1 MDLGL
6 LLLVLLVLVV
16 LVGAL
21 LVKEKH
27 RIKRDMKRLAE
38 PAKSTCRPGWVALPG
53 GVIEY
58 GATGWTVKITPNSVE
73 QDFCLFD
80 PEGMRRARANQGNL
94 QVLQQLAEAYQAE
107 RMQFEPQRGSDPLA
121 AVRGRGRA

>member
-1 MDLGL
+1 MDLSLFL
-6 LLLVLLVLVV
+6 LGAITMA
-16 LVGAL
+16 GAL
-21 LVKEKH
+21 SGRELL
-27 RIKRDMKRLAE
+27 RRLKQDKKLQDK
-38 PAKSTCRPGWVALPG
+38 PAKPGCRPGWVALPG

-80 PEGMRRARANQGNL
+80 PEGMRRARANYGDL